1 VTTSSES
8 AVQGLLDKQAI
19 EEVVLRYCRGVD
31 RADADLIGS
40 AYHPDAVD
48 DHGNARFTGDTVGAG
63 IVELTSSSR
72 VTMHHVTN
80 QFIELLGPDHAASE
94 TYFTVWQTMDRDGR
108 EHTLHALGRYVDR
121 MERRGGEWRIAHRL
135 VIVEFTR
142 LLPPDGAMPASAPG
156 LGRRDRSDP
165 SYAVLSGENDTA
177 GRTC

>member
-1 VTTSSES
+1 MTASSENPL
-8 AVQGLLDKQAI
+8 QDLLDKQAI
-19 EEVVLRYCRGVD
+19 REVVLRYCRGVD

-48 DHGNARFTGDTVGAG
+48 EHGSARFTGDTVGVG

-80 QFIELLGPDHAASE
+80 QFIELRGPDHAASE
-94 TYFTVWQTMDRDGR
+94 TYFTVWQTMDRDGQ

-121 MERRGGEWRIAHRL
+121 MDRRAGEWRIAHRL

-142 LLPPDGAMPASAPG
+142 LLPPEGAMSPSAPG

-165 SYAVLSGENDTA
+165 SYEALGAAVSEQ
-177 GRTC
+177 R

>member
-1 VTTSSES
+1 MQE
-8 AVQGLLDKQAI
+8 LLDKEAI
-19 EEVVLRYCRGVD
+19 RQVVLRYCRGVD
-31 RADADLIGS
+31 RADAELIAS

-48 DHGNARFTGDTVGAG
+48 EHGGARYTGETVGAG

-80 QFIELLGPDHAASE
+80 QLIELLGPDRAASE
-94 TYFTVWQTMDRDGR
+94 TYFTVWQTMDRGGA

-142 LLPPDGAMPASAPG
+142 LLPPSDDMAPSAPG
-156 LGRRDRSDP
+156 LGRRDRHDP
-165 SYAVLSGENDTA
+165 SYEVLAPPSVSGA
-177 GRTC
+177 KWQAR